1 MVDDD
6 GVRAEVA
13 YYYPAPYWHYDEV
26 DQVKALLLFFDQI
39 AILRPRYMSGIE
51 RLSDPVLAGPLLDLD
66 LLRILEPEVFVDQQM
81 TEDLATAMV
90 SLLTTGAFDDLDR
103 NAHFQ
108 ELSQSRVGWG
118 ADVGLAS
125 MLTEELTGQGLARS
139 SEDGVSIPMHPEVR
153 TTILVMLAQLARA
166 AGRRQGLDLHPT
178 TSQVQPTE
186 ALVRTLSRS
195 QMPSAGH
202 LVALDLEAVTLD
214 LARVPL
220 DELLDFRSRHAGEY
234 RAYARDLHHVLAQL
248 GPLPEDDRRVL
259 LQDRREELAERA
271 FGLRRASRTLQR
283 PGVAGVASV
292 SLGLAGAAWEL
303 AGNGDPVS
311 AVLALAAGTAALV
324 PTPTVDAYSYVI
336 RAARSFA

>member
-1 MVDDD
+1 MVDDS
-6 GVRAEVA
+6 VRRAEVA

-51 RLSDPVLAGPLLDLD
+51 RLTDPVLAGPLRDLD
-66 LLRILEPEVFVDQQM
+66 ILKVLEPEEFVDRQM

-90 SLLTTGAFDDLDR
+90 SLLTSGTFDDLDR
-103 NAHFQ
+103 NFHFQ

-125 MLTEELTGQGLARS
+125 MLTEELIGQGLARS

-153 TTILVMLAQLARA
+153 TTILVLLAQLARA

-178 TSQVQPTE
+178 TSQAQPAD
-186 ALVRTLSRS
+186 ALIKALARS

-202 LVALDLEAVTLD
+202 LVGLDLEAVTLD
-214 LARVPL
+214 LTSVPL
-220 DELLDFRSRHAGEY
+220 DELLDFRARHAVEY
-234 RAYARDLHHVLAQL
+234 RAYARDLHQVLVRL
-248 GPLPEDDRRVL
+248 GPLPEDERQVL
-259 LQDRREELAERA
+259 FQDRREDLAERA
-271 FGLRRASRTLQR
+271 FGLRRASRSLQR
-283 PGVAGVASV
+283 PGVGGVASV

-303 AGNGDPVS
+303 AGNRDPVS
-311 AVLALAAGTAALV
+311 AVLALAAGTAALI

-336 RAARSFA
+336 SAGRRFA